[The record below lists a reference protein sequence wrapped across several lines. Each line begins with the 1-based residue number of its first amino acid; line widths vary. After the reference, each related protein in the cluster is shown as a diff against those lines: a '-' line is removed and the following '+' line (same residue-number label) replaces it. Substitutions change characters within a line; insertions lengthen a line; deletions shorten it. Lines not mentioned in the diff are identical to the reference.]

1 MAPVFDR
8 SGPVEDRPYAYRS
21 PLTLLSG
28 ISAFAT
34 PSAVV
39 LLPPVSVP
47 PAALPPLELTVVIP
61 CLNEALTIAGCVKE
75 AIDAMIANDIPGE
88 VVVADNGST
97 DGSQK
102 LATEAGAR
110 VVPIAKKGYG
120 NALRGGIEAA
130 RGRFIL
136 MGDADGS
143 YNFGHLPRFVERLR
157 AGADLVMGNR
167 FLGGIEPGAMPW
179 KNRHIGNPLLS
190 FIGRLFFRTPI
201 GDFHCG
207 IRAFSADAY
216 RRMDLRTT
224 GMELA
229 SEMVIKSVL
238 FEQRVEEVPTVL
250 RRDGR
255 DRPPHLRPWRDGW
268 RHLRFM
274 LLFSP
279 RWLFWYPGIA
289 LMMTGALLG
298 GALVRGPLP
307 LGRVVL
313 DVHTLL
319 FAAVAVLIGFQAASF
334 AVLSKFF
341 TIRAGLRL
349 PQEGFEDWFRHLTLE
364 SGLISGAV
372 LVVTGFAFSLWAV
385 FTWSDRSFGP
395 LQPAETLRWVI
406 PGALCLVL
414 GCQMILSSF
423 FLGVLRL
430 DTRPDPA

>member
-1 MAPVFDR
+1 MP
-8 SGPVEDRPYAYRS
+8 
-21 PLTLLSG
+21 
-28 ISAFAT
+28 AT
-34 PSAVV
+34 PE
-39 LLPPVSVP
+39 VS
-47 PAALPPLELTVVIP
+47 IIMP
-61 CLNEALTIAGCVKE
+61 CLNEARTIAGCVHE
-75 AIDAMIANDIPGE
+75 ALGALQIAGLAGE

-97 DGSQK
+97 DGSQE
-102 LATEAGAR
+102 LALNAGAR
-110 VVPIAKKGYG
+110 VVPIATKGYG
-120 NALRGGIEAA
+120 NALRGGIAAA
-130 RGRFIL
+130 RGRYLI

-143 YNFGHLPRFVERLR
+143 YDFSHLPRFVERLR

-167 FLGGIEPGAMPW
+167 FLGGIQPGAMPW
-179 KNRHIGNPLLS
+179 KNRYLGNPLLS
-190 FIGRLFFRTPI
+190 FVGRLFFRTGI

-207 IRAFSADAY
+207 LRAFSADAY

-238 FEQRVEEVPTVL
+238 FGLHVEEVPTVL
-250 RRDGR
+250 RKDGR

-279 RWLFWYPGIA
+279 RWLFWYPGIL
-289 LMMTGALLG
+289 LMSLGTIVGAVLLQ
-298 GALVRGPLP
+298 GPLP
-307 LGRVVL
+307 LGRITL

-341 TIRAGLRL
+341 ATRAGLRL
-349 PQEGFEDWFRHLTLE
+349 PEAGFEDWFRHVTLE
-364 SGLISGAV
+364 SGLVLGSGLVAAGLALSTGAV
-372 LVVTGFAFSLWAV
+372 WIWGGHG
-385 FTWSDRSFGP
+385 FGP

-414 GCQMILSSF
+414 GCQMILTSF

-430 DTRPDPA
+430 DTHAATA

>member
-1 MAPVFDR
+1 MP
-8 SGPVEDRPYAYRS
+8 
-21 PLTLLSG
+21 
-28 ISAFAT
+28 AT
-34 PSAVV
+34 PE
-39 LLPPVSVP
+39 VSV
-47 PAALPPLELTVVIP
+47 IMP
-61 CLNEALTIAGCVKE
+61 CLNEARTIAGCVHE
-75 AIDAMIANDIPGE
+75 ALGALQIAGLAGE

-97 DGSQK
+97 DGSQE
-102 LATEAGAR
+102 LALNAGAR
-110 VVPIAKKGYG
+110 VVPIATKGYG
-120 NALRGGIEAA
+120 NALRGGIAAA
-130 RGRFIL
+130 RGRYLI

-143 YNFGHLPRFVERLR
+143 YDFSHLPRFVERLR

-167 FLGGIEPGAMPW
+167 FLGGIQPGAMPW
-179 KNRHIGNPLLS
+179 KNRYLGNPLLS
-190 FIGRLFFRTPI
+190 FVGRLFFRTGI

-207 IRAFSADAY
+207 LRAFSADAY

-238 FEQRVEEVPTVL
+238 FGLHVEEVPTVL
-250 RRDGR
+250 RKDGR

-279 RWLFWYPGIA
+279 RWLFWYPGIL
-289 LMMTGALLG
+289 LMSLGTIVGAVLLQ
-298 GALVRGPLP
+298 GPLP
-307 LGRVVL
+307 LGRITL

-341 TIRAGLRL
+341 ATRAGLRL
-349 PQEGFEDWFRHLTLE
+349 PEAGFEDWFRHVTLE
-364 SGLISGAV
+364 SGLVLGSGLVAAGLALSTGAV
-372 LVVTGFAFSLWAV
+372 WIWGGHG
-385 FTWSDRSFGP
+385 FGP

-414 GCQMILSSF
+414 GCQMILTSF

-430 DTRPDPA
+430 DTHAATA

>member
-1 MAPVFDR
+1 
-8 SGPVEDRPYAYRS
+8 
-21 PLTLLSG
+21 
-28 ISAFAT
+28 
-34 PSAVV
+34 
-39 LLPPVSVP
+39 
-47 PAALPPLELTVVIP
+47 LELSVVIP
-61 CLNEALTIAGCVKE
+61 CLNESLTIRGCVRE
-75 AIDAMIANDIPGE
+75 ALDAMAAAGIAGE

-97 DGSQK
+97 DGSQA
-102 LATEAGAR
+102 LATQTGAR
-110 VVPIAKKGYG
+110 VVPIAIKGYG

-130 RGRFIL
+130 AGRFVL

-179 KNRHIGNPLLS
+179 KNRHVGNPILS
-190 FIGRLFFRTPI
+190 FVGRLFFRTPI

-207 IRAFSADAY
+207 LRAFSAEAY

-238 FEQRVEEVPTVL
+238 LGLRVEEVPTVL
-250 RRDGR
+250 RKDGR

-279 RWLFWYPGIA
+279 RWLFWYPGVL
-289 LMMTGALLG
+289 LMTVGSILG
-298 GALVRGPLP
+298 VALVQGPLP
-307 LGRVVL
+307 LGRVTL

-349 PQEGFEDWFRHLTLE
+349 PQAGFEGWFRHVTLE
-364 SGLISGAV
+364 SGLISGLL
-372 LVVTGFAFSLWAV
+372 LVAAGLALSVWAV
-385 FTWSDRSFGP
+385 FIWSGSRRKHSAG
-395 LQPAETLRWVI
+395 
-406 PGALCLVL
+406 
-414 GCQMILSSF
+414 
-423 FLGVLRL
+423 
-430 DTRPDPA
+430 

>member
-1 MAPVFDR
+1 M
-8 SGPVEDRPYAYRS
+8 
-21 PLTLLSG
+21 
-28 ISAFAT
+28 
-34 PSAVV
+34 
-39 LLPPVSVP
+39 
-47 PAALPPLELTVVIP
+47 VIP
-61 CLNEALTIAGCVKE
+61 CLNESLTIEACVRE
-75 AIDAMIANDIPGE
+75 ALGAFAASGIAGE
-88 VVVADNGST
+88 VVVADNGSI
-97 DGSQK
+97 DGSQD
-102 LATEAGAR
+102 LATGAGAR
-110 VVPIAKKGYG
+110 VVPITAKGYG
-120 NALRGGIEAA
+120 NALRGGIAAA
-130 RGRFIL
+130 RGKYIL

-143 YNFGHLPRFVERLR
+143 YAFSHLPRFVERLR

-190 FIGRLFFRTPI
+190 FLGRLFFKAKI

-207 IRAFSADAY
+207 LRAFSADAY
-216 RRMDLRTT
+216 RRMDLQTT

-238 FEQRVEEVPTVL
+238 FGLRVEEVPTIL
-250 RRDGR
+250 RKDGR

-289 LMMTGALLG
+289 LMTVGTVLGAVL
-298 GALVRGPLP
+298 AQGPLP
-307 LGRVVL
+307 LGRVTL

-319 FAAVAVLIGFQAASF
+319 FAAVAVLIGFQATTF

-341 TIRAGLRL
+341 AIRAGLRSS
-349 PQEGFEDWFRHLTLE
+349 QASFEDWFRHLTLE
-364 SGLISGAV
+364 SGLITGALLVVAGLSLSIGAV
-372 LVVTGFAFSLWAV
+372 WLW
-385 FTWSDRSFGP
+385 SMHNFGP

-414 GCQMILSSF
+414 GCEMILASF
-423 FLGVLRL
+423 FLAVLRL
-430 DTRPDPA
+430 DTRPEHA

>member
-1 MAPVFDR
+1 M
-8 SGPVEDRPYAYRS
+8 
-21 PLTLLSG
+21 
-28 ISAFAT
+28 
-34 PSAVV
+34 V
-39 LLPPVSVP
+39 L
-47 PAALPPLELTVVIP
+47 P
-61 CLNEALTIAGCVKE
+61 CLNEARTITGCVRE
-75 AIDAMIANDIPGE
+75 AMDALAAAGIAGE

-97 DGSQK
+97 DGSQE
-102 LATEAGAR
+102 LATRAGAR
-110 VVPIAKKGYG
+110 VVPIAIKGYG
-120 NALRGGIEAA
+120 NALRGGIAAA

-143 YNFGHLPRFVERLR
+143 YHFGHLPRFVERLR

-167 FLGGIEPGAMPW
+167 FLGGIAPGAMPW
-179 KNRHIGNPLLS
+179 KNRHIGNPVLS
-190 FIGRLFFRTPI
+190 FIGRLFFRTGI

-207 IRAFSADAY
+207 LRAFTVEAY

-229 SEMVIKSVL
+229 SEIVIKSVL
-238 FEQRVEEVPTVL
+238 FGMRIEEVPTVL
-250 RRDGR
+250 RKDGR

-279 RWLFWYPGIA
+279 RWLFWYPGIG
-289 LMMTGALLG
+289 LMTAGLILG
-298 GALVRGPLP
+298 GALVQGPLP
-307 LGRVVL
+307 LGPVTL

-341 TIRAGLRL
+341 TIRAGLRSA
-349 PQEGFEDWFRHLTLE
+349 EAGFASWLRHVTLE
-364 SGLISGAV
+364 AGLVLGGLLVAAGLILSIGAV
-372 LVVTGFAFSLWAV
+372 GIWGEHG
-385 FTWSDRSFGP
+385 FGP
-395 LQPAETLRWVI
+395 LQPGETLRWVI

-414 GCQMILSSF
+414 GCQMILTSF

-430 DTRPDPA
+430 DTRTEVV

>member
-1 MAPVFDR
+1 MTGAVALLRGVSAPVQ
-8 SGPVEDRPYAYRS
+8 
-21 PLTLLSG
+21 
-28 ISAFAT
+28 
-34 PSAVV
+34 
-39 LLPPVSVP
+39 P
-47 PAALPPLELTVVIP
+47 PAVEALELTVVIP
-61 CLNEALTIAGCVKE
+61 CLNEARTIAGCVRE
-75 AIDAMIANDIPGE
+75 AMDALASSGIAGE

-97 DGSQK
+97 DGSQE
-102 LATEAGAR
+102 LAAKAGAR
-110 VVPIAKKGYG
+110 VVPITTKGYG
-120 NALRGGIEAA
+120 NALRGGIAAA

-179 KNRHIGNPLLS
+179 KNRHIGNPTLS
-190 FIGRLFFRTPI
+190 FIGRLFFHTKI

-207 IRAFSADAY
+207 LRAFTADAY

-229 SEMVIKSVL
+229 SEIVIKSVL
-238 FEQRVEEVPTVL
+238 FGLRVEEVPTVL
-250 RRDGR
+250 RKDGR

-279 RWLFWYPGIA
+279 RWLFWYPGIF
-289 LMMTGALLG
+289 LMTSGLVLG
-298 GALVRGPLP
+298 GALVQGPLP
-307 LGRVVL
+307 LGRITL

-319 FAAVAVLIGFQAASF
+319 FAAVAVLIGFQATSLAL
-334 AVLSKFF
+334 LSKFF
-341 TIRAGLRL
+341 AIRAGLRRA
-349 PQEGFEDWFRHLTLE
+349 EASFEDWFRHLTLE
-364 SGLISGAV
+364 SGLVTGTVLVITGLTLSIGAV
-372 LVVTGFAFSLWAV
+372 WFWG
-385 FTWSDRSFGP
+385 DRGFGP

-406 PGALCLVL
+406 PGALSLVL
-414 GCQMILSSF
+414 GCQMILTSF

-430 DTRPDPA
+430 DTHTDAS

>member
-1 MAPVFDR
+1 MPGAGALLRGVSAPA
-8 SGPVEDRPYAYRS
+8 S
-21 PLTLLSG
+21 
-28 ISAFAT
+28 
-34 PSAVV
+34 
-39 LLPPVSVP
+39 
-47 PAALPPLELTVVIP
+47 PAAAAPELTVVIP
-61 CLNEALTIAGCVKE
+61 CLNEARTITGCVRE
-75 AIDAMIANDIPGE
+75 AMDALAASSIAGE

-97 DGSQK
+97 DGSQD
-102 LATEAGAR
+102 LATKAGAR
-110 VVPIAKKGYG
+110 VVPIAVKGYG
-120 NALRGGIEAA
+120 NALRGGIAAA

-179 KNRHIGNPLLS
+179 KNRHIGNPVLS
-190 FIGRLFFRTPI
+190 FIGRLFFRTGI

-207 IRAFSADAY
+207 LRAFTADAY

-229 SEMVIKSVL
+229 SEIVIKSVL
-238 FEQRVEEVPTVL
+238 FGLRVEEVPTVL
-250 RRDGR
+250 RKDGR

-279 RWLFWYPGIA
+279 RWLFWYPGIL
-289 LMMTGALLG
+289 LMAAGLLLG
-298 GALVRGPLP
+298 CALVQGPFP
-307 LGRVVL
+307 LGRVTL

-341 TIRAGLRL
+341 AIRAGLSRA
-349 PQEGFEDWFRHLTLE
+349 EAGFDEWFRHVTLE
-364 SGLISGAV
+364 AGLVSGTVLVVLGLILSVGAV
-372 LVVTGFAFSLWAV
+372 LIWGGQG
-385 FTWSDRSFGP
+385 FGP
-395 LQPAETLRWVI
+395 LHNPTTTLRWVI

-414 GCQMILSSF
+414 GCQMILTSF

-430 DTRPDPA
+430 DTRSETA

>member
-1 MAPVFDR
+1 M
-8 SGPVEDRPYAYRS
+8 
-21 PLTLLSG
+21 TLARHFFLCPAG
-28 ISAFAT
+28 GGCFARG
-34 PSAVV
+34 
-39 LLPPVSVP
+39 VSVP
-47 PAALPPLELTVVIP
+47 TSLPATPELSVVLP
-61 CLNEALTIAGCVKE
+61 CLNESRTIRGCVREALDAMAAAGIAG
-75 AIDAMIANDIPGE
+75 E
-88 VVVADNGST
+88 VLVADNGST
-97 DGSQK
+97 DGSQD
-102 LATEAGAR
+102 LATQAGAR
-110 VVPIAKKGYG
+110 VVPVATKGYG
-120 NALRGGIEAA
+120 NALRGGIAAA
-130 RGRFIL
+130 RGRFVL

-143 YNFGHLPRFVERLR
+143 YDFSHLPRFVEKLR

-179 KNRHIGNPLLS
+179 KNRHLGNPVLS
-190 FIGRLFFRTPI
+190 FIGRLFFRTGI

-207 IRAFSADAY
+207 LRAFSAAAY

-238 FEQRVEEVPTVL
+238 FDLRVEEVPTVL
-250 RRDGR
+250 RKDGR

-279 RWLFWYPGIA
+279 RWLFWYPGIV
-289 LMMTGALLG
+289 LMTVGLVLGAV
-298 GALVRGPLP
+298 LVQGPLP
-307 LGRVVL
+307 LGRITL
-313 DVHTLL
+313 DIHTLL

-349 PQEGFEDWFRHLTLE
+349 PQAGFEDWFRHLTLE
-364 SGLISGAV
+364 SGLVSGAV
-372 LVVTGFAFSLWAV
+372 LVAAGLALSVWAV
-385 FTWSDRSFGP
+385 FIWSGQSFGP
-395 LQPAETLRWVI
+395 LLHTGETLRRVI

-430 DTRPDPA
+430 DTRPNQA

>member
-1 MAPVFDR
+1 MSAP
-8 SGPVEDRPYAYRS
+8 S
-21 PLTLLSG
+21 
-28 ISAFAT
+28 
-34 PSAVV
+34 
-39 LLPPVSVP
+39 
-47 PAALPPLELTVVIP
+47 PAAPALELSVVIP
-61 CLNEALTIAGCVKE
+61 CLNEALTITGCVRE
-75 AIDAMIANDIPGE
+75 AMDALASSGIAGE

-97 DGSQK
+97 DGSQA

-110 VVPIAKKGYG
+110 VVPIAVKGYG
-120 NALRGGIEAA
+120 NALRGGIAAA

-143 YNFGHLPRFVERLR
+143 YDFGHLPRFVEKLR

-179 KNRHIGNPLLS
+179 KNRHIGNPILS
-190 FIGRLFFRTPI
+190 FVGRLFFGTPI

-207 IRAFSADAY
+207 LRAFSADAY

-238 FEQRVEEVPTVL
+238 FGLRVEEVPTVL
-250 RRDGR
+250 RKDGR

-279 RWLFWYPGIA
+279 RWLFWYPGIV
-289 LMMTGALLG
+289 LMTGGFILGAALLQ
-298 GALVRGPLP
+298 GPLP
-307 LGRVVL
+307 LGRVTL

-341 TIRAGLRL
+341 AIRAGLRR
-349 PQEGFEDWFRHLTLE
+349 PQAGFEDWFRHLTLE

-372 LVVTGFAFSLWAV
+372 LVAAGLGLSLWAV
-385 FTWSDRSFGP
+385 SIWGSHRFGP
-395 LQPAETLRWVI
+395 LVQTGETLRRVI

-430 DTRPDPA
+430 DTRADSA